1 MIIRLLPI
9 LLLLALVYA
18 PHLWVRYVLR
28 KHGLER
34 ADFPGSGGELA
45 RHLLDEL
52 KLGDVAVE
60 ATDAGDHYHPGD
72 KAVRLEKRHLDGRSL
87 TAVAVAAHEV
97 GHAIQDARDYAPL
110 KRRTQWVKGTGVLDR
125 IGSFIIA
132 AAPAVGVVSHSPA
145 LAFGVIGIGVATMAI
160 RVVAHLI
167 TLPVEYDASFNR
179 ALPLLEDGGY
189 LAARDIAAAR
199 KILWACTL
207 TYVASALVSLFNVWR
222 WLRLLRFR

>member
-110 KRRTQWVKGTGVLDR
+110 KRRTQWVQGTGVLDR

-132 AAPAVGVVSHSPA
+132 AAPVVGIVSHSPA
-145 LAFGVIGIGVATMAI
+145 LTLGVIGIGVGTMAI

-167 TLPVEYDASFNR
+167 TLPVEYDASFKR

-189 LAARDIAAAR
+189 LAERDIATAR
-199 KILWACTL
+199 MILWACTL